1 MHRIPIMPMSVVTTI
16 LLTVTIA
23 GAEPALVKGY
33 GETQWGQS
41 LEEVA
46 AVVDGKKGENLGA
59 SRQGIEMSRYVSTEG
74 KADSTAY
81 SFINDMLYEVTAYF
95 RLPDAPEGSTDAF
108 GYKMVQQ
115 MIAEKYYKDEETR
128 TALQA
133 AQIRMQAA
141 MAGDGTIMV
150 MYTSLKTSNEVHAAM
165 KREQKEARKKALEN
179 QEERREKILALDL
192 PDRL

>member
-74 KADSTAY
+74 KADSTEY
-81 SFINDMLYEVTAYF
+81 RFINDMLFDVTAYF
-95 RLPDAPEGSTDAF
+95 RLADAPEDSTDNI
-108 GYKMVQQ
+108 GYGVVQE
-115 MIAEKYYKDEETR
+115 MIAEKYYKDEATR

-133 AQIRMQAA
+133 AQIRVQAA
-141 MAGDGTIMV
+141 MTPDGQIIA
-150 MYTSLKTSNEVHAAM
+150 MYSNSRISREVHAAI
-165 KREQKEARKKALEN
+165 KKKQEEARKQVLESAD
-179 QEERREKILALDL
+179 ERCEKILASDL
-192 PDRL
+192 ADRL

>member
-16 LLTVTIA
+16 MLTITIV

-46 AVVDGKKGENLGA
+46 AVVAGEEEAEPGA
-59 SRQGIEMSRYVSTEG
+59 GRSEIEMIRYVSTEG
-74 KADSTAY
+74 KADRTAY

-95 RLPDAPEGSTDAF
+95 RLPDAPEGSTDTF
-108 GYKMVQQ
+108 GYKMVQK
-115 MIAEKYYKDEETR
+115 MIAEKYYKNEETR

-141 MAGDGTIMV
+141 MAGDGAIMV
-150 MYTSLKTSNEVHAAM
+150 MYTNLKTSNEVHAAM

-179 QEERREKILALDL
+179 QEERREKILALDH

>member
-16 LLTVTIA
+16 LLTITIV

-46 AVVDGKKGENLGA
+46 AVVDGKKDEKPGA

-74 KADSTAY
+74 KADSTEY
-81 SFINDMLYEVTAYF
+81 HFINDMLYEVTAYF

-108 GYKMVQQ
+108 GYKMVQK

-141 MAGDGTIMV
+141 MAGDGAIMV
-150 MYTSLKTSNEVHAAM
+150 MYTNLKTSNEVHAAM